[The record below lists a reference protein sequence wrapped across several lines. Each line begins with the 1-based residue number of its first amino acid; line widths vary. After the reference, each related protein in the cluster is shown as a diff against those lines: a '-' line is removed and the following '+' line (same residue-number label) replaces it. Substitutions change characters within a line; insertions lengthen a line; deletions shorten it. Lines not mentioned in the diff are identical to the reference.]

1 MTTSHVI
8 VDARERDW
16 IQMLFPAPSPCSLLR
31 PQHAATCAAEVSKMP
46 SMPQSISFSH
56 ALLPCGDAHLYLG
69 ERLVCVVERK
79 TLSDLLRSQE
89 DTRLAEQLGRL
100 DRCATDVDVVL
111 LVEGRM
117 DLADAATRQRVW
129 KILESVRHAHPRVDV
144 RTTTDLAQTVEWVGV
159 RLERH
164 ARWATETPTDHANGV
179 SGQTVVQ
186 IALAPRKASVTPAAL
201 VAHLLSC
208 VPGVSHATAEAM
220 RAAFDWATVAA
231 CLRDLSRPDTQARV
245 AAWRPPS
252 GAAGRRSPRR
262 LADRRLGVL
271 LALLGVAEEVQRD

>member
-1 MTTSHVI
+1 MTTPHII

-31 PQHAATCAAEVSKMP
+31 PQQAATCAATVSK
-46 SMPQSISFSH
+46 IHFSH

-117 DLADAATRQRVW
+117 DLTDAATRQRVW

-159 RLERH
+159 RLERQ

-179 SGQTVVQ
+179 SDQTVVQ

-231 CLRDLSRPDTQARV
+231 CLRDLSRPETQARV

-252 GAAGRRSPRR
+252 GAGRRSTRR
-262 LADRRLGVL
+262 LADRRLSVL
-271 LALLGVAEEVQRD
+271 LALLGVVEEVQCD